1 METDKVIFM
10 KILIVEDEPSLRELM
25 QKTLVKERYVVET
38 ASTFHEASLKIADY
52 SYDCILLDIMLPD
65 GNGLK
70 LLEMLKEQQKR
81 ESVIII
87 SARDSI
93 EDKVLG
99 LEQGADDYLPKPFHL
114 AELNAR
120 IKSVLRRQRG
130 DGSRSLRL
138 GNLRIEPDSFRVFV
152 GDKELELL
160 KKEYDI
166 LFYFANRPNHIID
179 KAVLAEAVWGDHID
193 QADSFHFVYAQV
205 KNLRQQLKKAGATI
219 EIRSIYGFG
228 YKLVIIGRL
237 LRNNHH
243 PLTCRQRAPF
253 EKRREQQQLFHPS
266 HHKGRSRTT
275 PDDRILR
282 CRHIYKGKGRNR
294 AGTRAAY
301 HLRRQRRP
309 LFPAGSLDSLF

>member
-1 METDKVIFM
+1 M
-10 KILIVEDEPSLRELM
+10 
-25 QKTLVKERYVVET
+25 ET

-166 LFYFANRPNHIID
+166 LFYFCQPPEPYH
-179 KAVLAEAVWGDHID
+179 
-193 QADSFHFVYAQV
+193 
-205 KNLRQQLKKAGATI
+205 RQ
-219 EIRSIYGFG
+219 
-228 YKLVIIGRL
+228 GR
-237 LRNNHH
+237 
-243 PLTCRQRAPF
+243 T
-253 EKRREQQQLFHPS
+253 
-266 HHKGRSRTT
+266 GRSRLGRPYRPGGQFPFRLCTGQKFAATT
-275 PDDRILR
+275 KEGG
-282 CRHIYKGKGRNR
+282 CNN
-294 AGTRAAY
+294 
-301 HLRRQRRP
+301 
-309 LFPAGSLDSLF
+309 

>member
-1 METDKVIFM
+1 M
-10 KILIVEDEPSLRELM
+10 KILLIEDEEELRNTVREYLTREKFIVECAED
-25 QKTLVKERYVVET
+25 Y
-38 ASTFHEASLKIADY
+38 ASAMEKVNDY
-52 SYDCILLDIMLPD
+52 DYDCILLDIMLP
-65 GNGLK
+65 GGSGLSV
-70 LLEMLKEQQKR
+70 LAHLKRMRKQ

-228 YKLVIIGRL
+228 YKLVI
-237 LRNNHH
+237 N
-243 PLTCRQRAPF
+243 
-253 EKRREQQQLFHPS
+253 EEE
-266 HHKGRSRTT
+266 
-275 PDDRILR
+275 
-282 CRHIYKGKGRNR
+282 
-294 AGTRAAY
+294 
-301 HLRRQRRP
+301 
-309 LFPAGSLDSLF
+309 